1 MSVWP
6 SDSERS
12 SALAVLASV
21 GADDSLL
28 HLLDEQGAVA
38 AVDDGSGEPADEP
51 VVEVGCST
59 MLASALVGIGT
70 FAQNAEARGPRDM
83 PEEDNQN
90 QGVQSMVGRS
100 HR

>member
-12 SALAVLASV
+12 SALAVLSSV

-38 AVDDGSGEPADEP
+38 AVDDG
-51 VVEVGCST
+51 
-59 MLASALVGIGT
+59 
-70 FAQNAEARGPRDM
+70 
-83 PEEDNQN
+83 
-90 QGVQSMVGRS
+90 
-100 HR
+100 